1 MYMYGEETSYTSSIY
16 GLLHVLWRD
25 VLYIIYLWLLH
36 IPVVV
41 MYMYCEETSYTSSI
55 YGYYMY
61 QEGSNVHVRW
71 RDVLYI
77 IYLWSLHVPG
87 G

>member
-1 MYMYGEETSYTSSIY
+1 MYMYG
-16 GLLHVLWRD
+16 
-25 VLYIIYLWLLH
+25 
-36 IPVVV
+36 
-41 MYMYCEETSYTSSI
+41 EETSYTSSI

-61 QEGSNVHVRW
+61 QEGSNVHVLW

-77 IYLWSLHVPG
+77 IYLWLLHVPG

>member
-1 MYMYGEETSYTSSIY
+1 MYMYCEETSYTSSIY

-55 YGYYMY
+55 YGYYIY
-61 QEGSNVHVRW
+61 Q
-71 RDVLYI
+71 
-77 IYLWSLHVPG
+77 
-87 G
+87 